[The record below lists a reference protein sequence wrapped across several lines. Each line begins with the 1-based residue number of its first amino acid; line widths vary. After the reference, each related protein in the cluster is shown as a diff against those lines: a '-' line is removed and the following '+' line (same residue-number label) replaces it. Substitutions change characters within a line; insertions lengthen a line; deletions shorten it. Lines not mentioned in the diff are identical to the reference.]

1 VVVHRIRATQVFP
14 LVELPIKL
22 SPGLS
27 LAGIVGLIKRL
38 CSLTSMF
45 PNMHNH
51 IRGKIEIEMI
61 SY

>member
-1 VVVHRIRATQVFP
+1 MVVHRIRATQVFP

-38 CSLTSMF
+38 CSLTS
-45 PNMHNH
+45 NMHNH

-61 SY
+61 SC